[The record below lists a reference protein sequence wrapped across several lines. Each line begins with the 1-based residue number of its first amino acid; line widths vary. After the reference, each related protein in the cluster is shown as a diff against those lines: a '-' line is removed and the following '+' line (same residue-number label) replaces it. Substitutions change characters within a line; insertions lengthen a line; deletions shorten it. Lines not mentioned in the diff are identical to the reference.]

1 MKKLLLVAL
10 MGLTFNAQ
18 AQMMVNTNQSMDQ
31 GQSKMSCN
39 NLQSTDAT
47 YNLESNT
54 MIHYQVEVKEKN
66 KTLYEFNIAGFENT
80 YNPFSDMKTLPY
92 THSIT
97 RFKNT
102 SLDAKE
108 VAKNPYIVKI
118 KRDNIKHGVS
128 MILHSS
134 INKNDKILT
143 TMCFYKSDIISMADF
158 DTNRESGFNQQYAIQ
173 LPTMQY
179 IYTFKKLSS
188 SSGVKTIVPINT
200 DINVEI
206 TATIEK

>member
-54 MIHYQVEVKEKN
+54 MIRYQVEVKEKN

-102 SLDAKE
+102 SLDARE

-118 KRDNIKHGVS
+118 KRDNFNHGVS

-134 INKNDKILT
+134 INKDNKILT
-143 TMCFYKSDIISMADF
+143 TMCFYKSDITSIVDLNSID
-158 DTNRESGFNQQYAIQ
+158 NSFNKPYAIQ

-188 SSGVKTIVPINT
+188 SSGVKAIVPINT